1 MAFTSGFLRERR
13 STKAVRKHLCVI
25 VALTLLLCPLLS
37 FAEEE
42 DGISLPWFDLTWVE
56 DTADAEQD
64 TGYIYIGVYPCRYVL
79 DFSGWPTTLSGVLEP
94 VDAER
99 MEGLSLK
106 AVNDCWSFFGVY
118 PEVTTDE
125 NTYLFRLDGNV
136 VSLYIE
142 ENDIRFTAVAA
153 E

>member
-1 MAFTSGFLRERR
+1 MM
-13 STKAVRKHLCVI
+13 I
-25 VALTLLLCPLLS
+25 ALALLLSPLLS
-37 FAEEE
+37 FAQAEN
-42 DGISLPWFDLTWVE
+42 DICLPWFNLTWDE
-56 DTADAEQD
+56 ASAAPEEN

-79 DFSGWPTTLSGVLEP
+79 DFSEWPMELSGVLEP

-99 MEGLSLK
+99 IGGLSLK

-125 NTYLFRLDGNV
+125 STYLFRKDGNT

-142 ENDIRFTAVAA
+142 ENEIRFTAVSA